1 MPYPELDLEEEI
13 RKKLIADSL
22 SSSYP
27 AKKEEPKDD
36 SGGSSKDEIPKH
48 VIEQYGDWRKWDTVS
63 DDQVKDY
70 PTLAE
75 DQQVTPDIS
84 KPIAPTISEDQ
95 KNVPD
100 ISKPI
105 APTIASDQPGP
116 MDLQTD
122 PETGTRFRVD
132 PEVGMV
138 PRAELATEEEKKAF
152 QPSDVVLPEVTSV
165 GNVPVRRAELIDPDP
180 DLLYQ
185 QEIKALAEQTKPV
198 KPDVVPPPT
207 PTPVPTPAPTPSPT
221 PTPTPT
227 PSPTPTPTPSPTPAP
242 AAVYPEKIVTP
253 EEASG
258 AKSLVNPPPAPP
270 TPPEKPQVSSKEIEQ
285 PSPRRKGADQVAVA
299 SSGSEGTRYS
309 GGGASLKGTDQR
321 ITEIVTAAS
330 SVLPPGYTIRP
341 TSGFRA
347 GVQGFH
353 SKGMAQDW
361 QIFDAKGRAI
371 ANRGR
376 DSTGLY
382 TLLAR
387 AAYGYQ
393 EANYPDLTGRF
404 NWGGAFGTAIGG
416 NEIPDLMHFDI
427 GGRRGHITQYSR
439 EAIGAIQPN
448 ARGELT
454 QTQDVTSRGDVL
466 SSLRS
471 AGLNVTD
478 FGQKDDPYG
487 DPDSRAGRGAY
498 VQQMVPGYDV
508 ALNTAAWNL
517 VGRPKPGQEFQF
529 GGRTWRFGDKVP
541 ERYADARFDVF
552 DPYKTAMLGLS
563 GGQRRGEQG
572 QPKREAWQDWPTLS
586 KEEEEKLIGAGE
598 AEDKAITARLATKYK
613 DADNLGTIYQD
624 IDNNTDVPQELRDRY
639 KAGIQQQM
647 TEQMIEYD
655 PELTKLYKTDPE
667 KAKMLAWSKWHDPQG
682 KIVATNFWSTNPNA
696 ANGINADSLRDL
708 WSKVVGM
715 HEELTNQVQGNSI
728 EKARD
733 TLTNF
738 YRFAGL
744 DSEQKHQEFLNKL
757 HNLPVEEQYKLIQD
771 SLPHGPNGEIMD
783 SGGALPTPMD
793 VINSVGHLADP
804 KWMLTQKDEYGKKVK
819 AAAVKIAGDPRM
831 RATFGGNVT
840 DTAAAFANMA
850 EMEATGEGIAPLLM
864 AIQAG
869 DAERAKIKKAHP
881 EMSEEEVNRAAVG
894 GTIANSFGLVLGGK
908 IISSIVGPFMKGISN
923 PIARRLANA
932 GTSAVAGGTLGAG
945 GSIASDVTQNKQ
957 IDWEAAKR
965 QGGQMA
971 ALGLITGAVHV
982 PEGRVQPEAVPVPPD
997 RVPVDRQL
1005 EHTPVISPDFEVLP
1019 REETPTGEPALKQGR
1034 VWEHIPDSE
1043 VLQDNYTGPKSSSYD
1058 DHDANIAEVNGRNEQ
1073 IANRAALPLGDRR
1086 VAEPGDTGYRPPPLV
1101 REPETSRAA
1110 QPSGGAGDRG
1120 AAPPQPDIF
1129 RPPRRAA
1136 TTDSEALAQVKGYHD
1151 EHLKLIGAM
1160 GWEHDPTKQPMAHVR
1175 DDGHTI
1181 FIGGAPEHYIEQ
1193 AKAHGITKPADQVDF
1208 ARRGMDEEI
1217 THGLDFH
1224 SMRDE
1229 YDVLKASG
1237 VPLPEKN
1244 FHVWA
1249 TNESA
1254 RAMREMFAT
1263 HDQAVSSG
1271 DHRLAKMIRDAF
1283 DYSNKAYHGGTL
1295 NWGELKKFTSGKPSK
1310 IDGQTARDHLFRARM
1325 ELARQMDQASR
1336 RGEITENSTL
1346 FQRVAR
1352 GLSQWI
1358 KKIVGHFKRTHAA
1371 ALQGKLGARFQQHLQ
1386 GIINKRRSLDAM
1398 AHGATPPV
1406 DTKGAFDRPADR
1418 ISSSDPH
1425 VIKYGVS
1432 KEELQTLV
1440 DLHKKNSADS
1450 SYVPTPEERDLLKRA
1465 NSLTG
1470 DQRNNLNKRMYVE
1483 TGDKTAIK
1491 ITHDDLIKNS
1501 PSPAEIQKPTYVPK
1515 NKRERLAYEIQM
1527 RAAKGLTRHSVLVKS
1542 GESFGLDHPTTEKL
1556 AKAERYNPV
1565 WRQKFY
1571 QVARVSEL
1579 ARALKDIGGGQ
1590 EREATLKYFSDWA
1603 DARDT
1608 GNPLPPP
1615 PSPKAKRLTDAA
1627 GATLDRLGQMAT
1639 NMGIKAKDEFGNAH
1653 PFTMLKNYFPR
1664 MFSQKTKDIFEHRDG
1679 LHKAEFDRLY
1689 HDALKKGVVKTRA
1702 EFLEKFNRANEPDIT
1717 TNAFFNN
1724 AEHTRTMHLPLDAH
1738 DRSPDALIRYVSRM
1752 TDRLADIKSY
1762 GQKVTHDSK
1771 DLFDT
1776 TNEDIATDQTLTDSQ
1791 KQMMQTRVNQ
1801 ERNATYNRH
1810 FVDNFSGPSGKG
1822 RSVVAATALGNWFSS
1837 ANNLIGGMGSNV
1849 GYGGP
1854 VSAGKAYIK
1863 AIAKYFPML
1872 KDTEDRG
1879 ILTNNLR
1886 DMMGDFAKT
1895 GDVGWMTRGRQGY
1908 NRAMMNWGGQN
1919 ETENINRTVAAQ
1931 QAKYLLQKFQKWGAP
1946 GADKGVMGA
1955 RARDRI
1961 AFFKRRGFTQNE
1973 LDALWREGG
1982 DPDKHYGDLF
1992 IKNYV
1997 LDSHGS
2003 YSPGQ
2008 SASHIFDSP
2017 AGKLLLQF
2025 QKFGVN
2031 QWRMQSRE
2039 FIVPFGRS
2047 LVEAAKNPK
2056 SPEHL
2061 SDAGYQ
2067 FARNAINFLITV
2079 PATGMVANT
2088 LLGLIKDKKGEEASW
2103 AQLGNEIVS
2112 QQYGRAL
2119 FHYFGK
2125 MLQAYTLAGVTGP
2138 VANYLGIGLASLGLN
2153 RGRVKDPREFPFLS
2167 VLVEPIWD
2175 YGVAVGQE
2183 AGGDPSKVPAAMA
2196 DRHLLGKLITQ
2207 ISGLRAAYQGL
2218 GGIEHRF
2225 GLNDPITNAGRDE
2238 GARNDMAFLR
2248 SRLRLYEDEH
2258 PELTK
2263 SARNLPPPPRTPFS
2277 PFHESIQNQLISGD
2291 PKGALKSIQD
2301 YLGTLPPAKQA
2312 EAMKSIQASV
2322 NSSTPLRPGG
2332 RSGPE
2337 SQIDFLKWV
2346 KETQSPEDGR
2356 QIFNL
2361 AQTYARSALAT
2372 GVLGDKTM
2380 LMMTRL
2386 DYDRAFPEIHKK
2398 QATPESGDRLM
2409 KALREKQLQMK

>member
-22 SSSYP
+22 SASASAASSYP

-48 VIEQYGDWRKWDTVS
+48 VVEQYGDWRKWDTVS

-70 PTLAE
+70 PVIAE

-116 MDLQTD
+116 TDLQTD

-165 GNVPVRRAELIDPDP
+165 GNVPVKRAELIDPDP

-185 QEIKALAEQTKPV
+185 QEIKALAEQAKPV
-198 KPDVVPPPT
+198 KPDVAQPPT

-221 PTPTPT
+221 PTPTPAQT
-227 PSPTPTPTPSPTPAP
+227 PTPAP

-258 AKSLVNPPPAPP
+258 AKSLVNPPPPPPPAPSV
-270 TPPEKPQVSSKEIEQ
+270 EKPEVAPKEIEQ

-309 GGGASLKGTDQR
+309 GEGASLKGTDQR

-371 ANRGR
+371 ANRGK

-454 QTQDVTSRGDVL
+454 QTQEAASLSSSRGDVL

-508 ALNTAAWNL
+508 ALNRAAWNL
-517 VGRPKPGQEFQF
+517 VGRPERGQEFQF

-541 ERYADARFDVF
+541 ELYKDARFDVF

-563 GGQRRGEQG
+563 GGQRGGDQG

-586 KEEEEKLIGAGE
+586 KEEEEKLVGAGE
-598 AEDKAITARLATKYK
+598 AEDKAITTRLATKYK

-655 PELTKLYKTDPE
+655 PELTKLNKTDPE

-715 HEELTNQVQGNSI
+715 HEELTNQVQGNPI
-728 EKARD
+728 ERARD

-881 EMSEEEVNRAAVG
+881 EMSEEEVNKAAVG

-908 IISSIVGPFMKGISN
+908 IISSIVGPFMKGIGN

-971 ALGLITGAVHV
+971 ALGLITGAAHV
-982 PEGRVQPEAVPVPPD
+982 PEGRAEAKVAPVSPD

-1019 REETPTGEPALKQGR
+1019 REETPSEEPVLKHGR
-1034 VWEHIPDSE
+1034 VWEHIPDEE
-1043 VLQDNYTGPKSSSYD
+1043 VLQDKYTGPKSLSYD
-1058 DHDANIAEVNGRNEQ
+1058 DHEANIAEVNGRNEQ

-1086 VAEPGDTGYRPPPLV
+1086 VAEPGDTEPRPPPLV
-1101 REPETSRAA
+1101 REPETPRAA
-1110 QPSGGAGDRG
+1110 QPPGGAGDRG

-1181 FIGGAPEHYIEQ
+1181 FIGGSPEHYLEQ

-1229 YDVLKASG
+1229 YDALKASG
-1237 VPLPEKN
+1237 APLPEKN

-1263 HDQAVSSG
+1263 HDQAVANG

-1283 DYSNKAYHGGTL
+1283 DYSNKAYHHGAL
-1295 NWGELKKFTSGKPSK
+1295 DWGELKKFTSGKPSK

-1325 ELARQMDQASR
+1325 ELARQMDQAAR
-1336 RGEITENSTL
+1336 RGEITEGSTL

-1398 AHGATPPV
+1398 AHGAPPPP
-1406 DTKGAFDRPADR
+1406 DTRGAFDRPGER
-1418 ISSSDPH
+1418 
-1425 VIKYGVS
+1425 
-1432 KEELQTLV
+1432 
-1440 DLHKKNSADS
+1440 
-1450 SYVPTPEERDLLKRA
+1450 TP
-1465 NSLTG
+1465 
-1470 DQRNNLNKRMYVE
+1470 
-1483 TGDKTAIK
+1483 
-1491 ITHDDLIKNS
+1491 
-1501 PSPAEIQKPTYVPK
+1501 PPAEIQKPTYVPK
-1515 NKRERLAYEIQM
+1515 NKRERIAYEIQM

-1542 GESFGLDHPTTEKL
+1542 GESFGLDHPTTHAL
-1556 AKAERYNPV
+1556 ARELRNNPV
-1565 WRQKFY
+1565 YRQKIT
-1571 QVARVSEL
+1571 QVAKIPEL
-1579 ARALKDIGGGQ
+1579 LRAFKAPMPW
-1590 EREATLKYFSDWA
+1590 ERAGISKEFSDWFI
-1603 DARDT
+1603 ARDR
-1608 GNPLPPP
+1608 GAPLPPL
-1615 PSPKAKRLTDAA
+1615 SPKAKALVDATNI
-1627 GATLDRLGQMAT
+1627 TLDRLGQIAT
-1639 NMGIKAKDEFGNAH
+1639 NMGIKVSDGKGNIH
-1653 PFTMLKNYFPR
+1653 PFTVIKDYFPR
-1664 MFSQKTKDIFEHRDG
+1664 IFSKHTQDVFEHREG
-1679 LHKAEFDRLY
+1679 LHKAEFDGLVR
-1689 HDALKKGVVKTRA
+1689 DAIHKGVVKSRD
-1702 EFLEKFNRANEPDIT
+1702 EFIEKFERTKMADT
-1717 TNAFFNN
+1717 TSNAFFGN
-1724 AEHTRTMHLPLDAH
+1724 AEHTRTMHLPLAAH
-1738 DRSPDALIRYVSRM
+1738 DWTPEAIVHYVSQM
-1752 TDRLADIKSY
+1752 TNRLADIKSY
-1762 GQKVTHDSK
+1762 GQGIGGVPTLFDHTNEAIKNAK
-1771 DLFDT
+1771 DLT
-1776 TNEDIATDQTLTDSQ
+1776 TEQ
-1791 KQMMQTRVNQ
+1791 KQMMQVRVNQ
-1801 ERNATYNRH
+1801 ERNAAESRR
-1810 FVDNFSGPSGKG
+1810 FVDNFSGISGKG
-1822 RSVVAATALGNWFSS
+1822 RSLAASTALGNWFSS
-1837 ANNLIGGMGSNV
+1837 ANNLVGGAGSNV
-1849 GYGGP
+1849 SYGGP
-1854 VSAGKAYIK
+1854 VSAMKAYGKYLIK
-1863 AIAKYFPML
+1863 ALPMIR
-1872 KDTEDRG
+1872 DTEDRG

-1886 DMMGDFAKT
+1886 DMMGDFAKA
-1895 GDVGWMTRGRQGY
+1895 GDQSWLTRMRQGY
-1908 NRAMMNWGGQN
+1908 NRIAMKWGGQN
-1919 ETENINRTVAAQ
+1919 ATETLNRTVATQ
-1931 QAKYLLQKFQKWGAP
+1931 QAKYLLQKFQRWGAP
-1946 GADKGVMGA
+1946 GADQGVMGA

-1961 AFFKRRGFTQNE
+1961 AFFKRRGFNQNE

-1982 DPDKHYGDLF
+1982 DPDKHYGDRF

-2008 SASHIFDSP
+2008 TAAHIFDSP
-2017 AGKLLLQF
+2017 LGKLLLQF
-2025 QKFGVN
+2025 QKFGAN

-2039 FIVPFGRS
+2039 FLVPFGRAAA
-2047 LVEAAKNPK
+2047 EAARNPK

-2061 SDAGYQ
+2061 SDFGYQ
-2067 FARNAINFLITV
+2067 FARNIINFGVIL
-2079 PATGMVANT
+2079 PATGLAANT
-2088 LLGLIKDKKGEEASW
+2088 LLGLVKDKKGEEASW
-2103 AQLGNEIVS
+2103 VQLGNELAS
-2112 QQYGRAL
+2112 QKYGSAL
-2119 FHYFGK
+2119 WHYFGK
-2125 MLQAYTLAGVTGP
+2125 MMQAYTLAGMTGP
-2138 VANYLGIGLASLGLN
+2138 IANYLGIALGEMGIT
-2153 RGRVKDPREFPFLS
+2153 RSRVKDPRSPALLS
-2167 VLVEPIWD
+2167 VMIQPMWEYLS
-2175 YGVAVGQE
+2175 GAGQE
-2183 AGGDPSKVPAAMA
+2183 AGGDPGKFIKAMG
-2196 DRHLLGKLITQ
+2196 DPHLLGRLITQ
-2207 ISGLRAAYQGL
+2207 ISGVRAMYQGL

-2225 GLNDPITNAGRDE
+2225 GLNDPITNAGRDV
-2238 GARNDMAFLR
+2238 GNANDMNFLR
-2248 SRLRLYEDEH
+2248 SRLRMYEQAH
-2258 PELTK
+2258 PELSQR
-2263 SARNLPPPPRTPFS
+2263 SASFLPPPRTEFS
-2277 PFHESIQNQLISGD
+2277 PYHEDITNQLLGGD
-2291 PKGALKSIQD
+2291 PKGVLKSIQE
-2301 YLGTLPPAKQA
+2301 YLGKFPPAEQA
-2312 EAMKSIQASV
+2312 IRMKKLQQSV
-2322 NSSTPLRPGG
+2322 ISSAPLRPGG
-2332 RSGPE
+2332 QSNIAA
-2337 SQIDFLKWV
+2337 QIDFLKWV

-2361 AQTYARSALAT
+2361 AQTYARTALAT
-2372 GVLGDKTM
+2372 HVLGDKAM
-2380 LMMTRL
+2380 LALVNL